1 MKKSFLSFLILFLL
15 LFSFLYGLKKPQKSL
30 QPEEHEVIVRL
41 VLVDVIAVDKKGN
54 FATDLTKDDFEIFE
68 DGKRIPIDSLELI
81 SLKKPEFE
89 VPGIE
94 EIKETGLPR
103 RKKRFFVIFDSINT
117 IKRMLDRSKA
127 RIIEKLVSLVKLGE
141 EIMILE
147 LDDKKGMKILQ
158 NFTSDEE
165 LIIQAVNKASGNFW
179 VEKSSDTLSTPDILN
194 RPDSGKFQRSQSAAV
209 AFMETSRY
217 AYQFETRIR
226 FEKTINSLLTLLNM
240 IKDYPGRKPVLYI
253 SGGIPGLSFE
263 ELYKSQEG
271 IDFAIARSE
280 VAASKVLDPFKTL
293 QKSGRRGG
301 QGIIND
307 LIHFANSYNVTF
319 YSLDPDNY
327 LKYVLPD
334 MAFDNFPR
342 QVDIAEMKLNELT
355 NLKFLA
361 LDTGG
366 AAMHGANKFEYFQ
379 KIIDRDLTYYY
390 ELSYYPERDKADGKY
405 HKIKVKVK
413 RPGIKIRFRK
423 GYYDYSEEQ
432 RESLIFASASYNPSL
447 FNQIPFNARV
457 VPFIN
462 RKNEC
467 ILWMNLALPVQELIL
482 RDSDAREMKILKLNM
497 WVEDLKK
504 EDTFSTQVNIPF
516 VLTPSFLDRL
526 KNSKYFGYNTRS
538 QRLKLK
544 KDKYRVIFALY
555 DESRGEVGTVE
566 QMFEVPS
573 LKKEKDPK
581 ITSAVF
587 GQLAKSTKGGIKPFS
602 ISQADGTLQ
611 VSQFK
616 FYPLGLNQFKRRE
629 DICLFLQVYSPQKKA
644 AFKPRFS
651 LVQNG
656 EEQGILLSEVV
667 DESWNKKAGVWNV
680 VFKLNFESFSEGE
693 YVLRIRLV
701 DSSMKQEIEENLQ
714 IKIL

>member
-1 MKKSFLSFLILFLL
+1 MKKLLLSFLILFLL
-15 LFSFLYGLKKPQKSL
+15 LFSFLYGLERQQRSL
-30 QPEEHEVIVRL
+30 QPEEHEVVVRL

-54 FATDLTKDDFEIFE
+54 FAADLTKEDFEIYE
-68 DGKRIPIDSLELI
+68 DGKRIPIDSLDLI

-89 VPGIE
+89 VPEME
-94 EIKETGLPR
+94 EKKEADLAR

-117 IKRMLDRSKA
+117 IQRVLDRSKH
-127 RIIEKLVSLVKLGE
+127 RIIEKLVSLVELGE

-147 LDDKKGMKILQ
+147 LDEKKGMKILQ
-158 NFTSDEE
+158 DFTSDEE
-165 LIIQAVNKASGNFW
+165 LIAQAVNKASGNIW
-179 VEKSSDTLSTPDILN
+179 VEKSSDTLSTPGILE
-194 RPDSGKFQRSQSAAV
+194 RPDSGKYHRSDSAFTRFV
-209 AFMETSRY
+209 EISRY
-217 AYQFETRIR
+217 AYQFETRAR

-253 SGGIPGLSFE
+253 SGGVPALSFE
-263 ELYKSQEG
+263 ELYSDRDMD
-271 IDFAIARSE
+271 IAIARSE
-280 VAASKVLDPFKTL
+280 VVASKVLDPFRVL

-301 QGIIND
+301 YRIIND
-307 LIHFANSYNVTF
+307 LIHFANSYNITF

-342 QVDIAEMKLNELT
+342 QADIAEIKLNELT

-366 AAMHGANKFEYFQ
+366 AAMHGANKFESFQ
-379 KIIDRDLTYYY
+379 KIIDRDMTYYY

-405 HKIKVKVK
+405 HKIKVKVN

-482 RDSDAREMKILKLNM
+482 RDSEAREMKILKLNM

-538 QRLKLK
+538 QGLKLK

-555 DESRGEVGTVE
+555 DESRGEIGTVE
-566 QMFEVPS
+566 QMLEVPS
-573 LKKEKDPK
+573 LKSEKDPK

-587 GQLAKSTKGGIKPFS
+587 GQLVKSTKGGIKPFS
-602 ISQADGTLQ
+602 VSQTDGTLQ

-629 DICLFLQVYSPQKKA
+629 DISLFLQVFSPQKKA

-651 LVQNG
+651 LMQNG
-656 EEQGILLSEVV
+656 KEQGILLSEVV

-693 YVLRIRLV
+693 YALRIRLV

>member
-1 MKKSFLSFLILFLL
+1 MKKSLLSYLIFILL
-15 LFSFLYGLKKPQKSL
+15 GLSFLYGLNRQQKSL
-30 QPEEHEVIVRL
+30 QPEEHEVVVRL

-54 FATDLTKDDFEIFE
+54 FVTDLTKDDFEIYE
-68 DGKRIPIDSLELI
+68 DGKRVPVDSLELI

-89 VPGIE
+89 VPEME
-94 EIKETGLPR
+94 EIKATHVPR
-103 RKKRFFVIFDSINT
+103 RKRRFFVIFDSINT
-117 IKRMLDRSKA
+117 IKRMLDRNKA
-127 RIIEKLVSLVKLGE
+127 SIIEKLVSLVKLGE

-158 NFTSDEE
+158 DFTSDEE
-165 LIIQAVNKASGNFW
+165 IIAQAVNKASGNIW
-179 VEKSSDTLSTPDILN
+179 VEKSSDTLSTPGILL
-194 RPDSGKFQRSQSAAV
+194 RPDTAKIQIPRIPSV
-209 AFMETSRY
+209 AFMETSRHI
-217 AYQFETRIR
+217 YQFETRMR

-240 IKDYPGRKPVLYI
+240 VKDYPGRKPVLLI
-253 SGGIPGLSFE
+253 SGGIPALSFE
-263 ELYKSQEG
+263 ELYSG
-271 IDFAIARSE
+271 RNMDVAIARSE
-280 VAASKVLDPFKTL
+280 VAASKVLDPFKVL

-301 QGIIND
+301 ERIIND
-307 LIHFANSYNVTF
+307 LIHFANSYNITF

-327 LKYVLPD
+327 LKYVLPSIT
-334 MAFDNFPR
+334 FDNYPK
-342 QVDIAEMKLNELT
+342 QIDIAEIKLNELT

-366 AAMHGANKFEYFQ
+366 EAMHGANKFEYFQ

-390 ELSYYPERDKADGKY
+390 ELSYYLERDKADGKY
-405 HKIKVKVK
+405 HKIKVKVNK
-413 RPGIKIRFRK
+413 PGIKIRFRK
-423 GYYDYSEEQ
+423 GYYDYSDEQ

-447 FNQIPFNARV
+447 FNQIPFNARAI
-457 VPFIN
+457 PFIN

-482 RDSDAREMKILKLNM
+482 RDSGAREMKILKLNM
-497 WVEDLKK
+497 WIEDLKK
-504 EDTFSTQVNIPF
+504 EDTFSTQIDIPF
-516 VLTPSFLDRL
+516 VLTPSFVDRL

-555 DESRGEVGTVE
+555 DESRGEIGTVE

-573 LKKEKDPK
+573 LKKEKNPT

-587 GQLAKSTKGGIKPFS
+587 GQLVKSTKGGIKPFS
-602 ISQADGTLQ
+602 ISQEDGTLQ

-629 DICLFLQVYSPQKKA
+629 DISLFLQVYSPQKKVV
-644 AFKPRFS
+644 FKPRFS
-651 LVQNG
+651 LIQNG
-656 EEQGILLSEVV
+656 IEQGVLFSEVM
-667 DESWNKKAGVWNV
+667 DESWNKKAGIWNV
-680 VFKLNFESFSEGE
+680 VFKLNFEGFSEGE
-693 YVLRIRLV
+693 YALKIRLV
-701 DSSMKQEIEENLQ
+701 DSSMNQEIEENLQ

>member
-1 MKKSFLSFLILFLL
+1 MKKLLLSFLILFLL
-15 LFSFLYGLKKPQKSL
+15 LFSFLYGLNEQQKL
-30 QPEEHEVIVRL
+30 PQPEEHDVIVRL
-41 VLVDVIAVDKKGN
+41 VLVDVIAVGKKGN
-54 FATDLTKDDFEIFE
+54 FVTDLTKDDFEIYE

-89 VPGIE
+89 VPELE
-94 EIKETGLPR
+94 EVKEAGLQR

-117 IKRMLDRSKA
+117 IKRMLDRSKP

-158 NFTSDEE
+158 DFSSDED
-165 LIIQAVNKASGNFW
+165 LIVQAVNKASGNIW
-179 VEKSSDTLSTPDILN
+179 VEKSTDTLSTPSIL
-194 RPDSGKFQRSQSAAV
+194 DRSDAQIAREGFEQA
-209 AFMETSRY
+209 SRY
-217 AYQFETRIR
+217 AYQFETRLR

-263 ELYKSQEG
+263 ELYKGREG
-271 IDFAIARSE
+271 IDVAIARSE
-280 VAASKVLDPFKTL
+280 VAATKVLDPFKVL
-293 QKSGRRGG
+293 QKSGRKGG
-301 QGIIND
+301 QDIIDD
-307 LIHFANSYNVTF
+307 LIHFANSYNITF

-334 MAFDNFPR
+334 IAFDNYPR
-342 QVDIAEMKLNELT
+342 QVDIAEIKKNELT

-379 KIIDRDLTYYY
+379 KIIDRDLSYYY

-405 HKIKVKVK
+405 HKIKVKIN
-413 RPGIKIRFRK
+413 RPGIKIRFRQ
-423 GYYDYSEEQ
+423 GYYDYSDEQ

-447 FNQIPFNARV
+447 FNKIPFNARV

-467 ILWMNLALPVQELIL
+467 ILWMNLALPVQEVIL
-482 RDSDAREMKILKLNM
+482 RDSDAREIKILKLNM

-504 EDTFSTQVNIPF
+504 GDTFSTQVNIPF

-526 KNSKYFGYNTRS
+526 KNSKYFGYNTCS

-555 DESRGEVGTVE
+555 DESRGEIGTVE

-573 LKKEKDPK
+573 LKKEEDLK
-581 ITSAVF
+581 IISAVF
-587 GQLAKSTKGGIKPFS
+587 GQLVKSTEGGIKPFS
-602 ISQADGTLQ
+602 ISQEDGTLQ

-616 FYPLGLNQFKRRE
+616 FYPLGLNQFKRRQ
-629 DICLFLQVYSPQKKA
+629 DISLFLQVYSPQEKA
-644 AFKPRFS
+644 VFKPRFFI
-651 LVQNG
+651 VQNG
-656 EEQGILLSEVV
+656 KEKGMLLPGIV
-667 DESWNKKAGVWNV
+667 DESWNKRAGIWNV
-680 VFKLNFESFSEGE
+680 VFKLNFESFPEGE
-693 YVLRIRLV
+693 YILRIRLI
-701 DSSMKQEIEENLQ
+701 DSSKKQEIEENLQ
-714 IKIL
+714 IKII

>member
-15 LFSFLYGLKKPQKSL
+15 IFSFLYGLKKPQKSL
-30 QPEEHEVIVRL
+30 QPEEHEVVVRL

-54 FATDLTKDDFEIFE
+54 FATDLTKDDFEIYE

-89 VPGIE
+89 VPEME
-94 EIKETGLPR
+94 EIKEAGLPR

-117 IKRMLDRSKA
+117 IKRMLDRSKH

-165 LIIQAVNKASGNFW
+165 LIVQAVNKASGNIW
-179 VEKSSDTLSTPDILN
+179 VEKSSDTLSKPGILD
-194 RPDSGKFQRSQSAAV
+194 RPGAERASA

-217 AYQFETRIR
+217 VYQFETRIR

-271 IDFAIARSE
+271 IDFAIGRSE

-301 QGIIND
+301 QNIIND
-307 LIHFANSYNVTF
+307 LIHFANSYNITF

-390 ELSYYPERDKADGKY
+390 ELSYYPERDRADGKY

-467 ILWMNLALPVQELIL
+467 ILWMNLALPVQEVIL
-482 RDSDAREMKILKLNM
+482 RDSNASEIKILKLNM

-544 KDKYRVIFALY
+544 KNKYRVIFALY

-573 LKKEKDPK
+573 LKNEKDQK
-581 ITSAVF
+581 IASAVF
-587 GQLAKSTKGGIKPFS
+587 GQLVKSTKGGIKPFS

-629 DICLFLQVYSPQKKA
+629 DICLFLQVYSPLKKA
-644 AFKPRFS
+644 VFKPRFS

-667 DESWNKKAGVWNV
+667 DESWNRKAGVWNV

-693 YVLRIRLV
+693 YALRIRLI

>member
-1 MKKSFLSFLILFLL
+1 MKKSSLSFLIFFFL
-15 LFSFLYGLKKPQKSL
+15 LFSFLYGLNKQQRLL
-30 QPEEHEVIVRL
+30 QPEEHEVLVRL

-54 FATDLTKDDFEIFE
+54 FATELTKDDFEIYE

-89 VPGIE
+89 VPEME
-94 EIKETGLPR
+94 EIKATDLPR

-117 IKRMLDRSKA
+117 IKRMIDRSKP

-147 LDDKKGMKILQ
+147 LDDKRGMKILQ
-158 NFTSDEE
+158 DFTSDEE
-165 LIIQAVNKASGNFW
+165 LIAQAVNKASGNIW
-179 VEKSSDTLSTPDILN
+179 VEKSSDALSTPGILT
-194 RPDSGKFQRSQSAAV
+194 RPDPGRFQRSTTAV
-209 AFMETSRY
+209 SRFQEFSRY

-226 FEKTINSLLTLLNM
+226 FEKTINSLLTLLNL

-253 SGGIPGLSFE
+253 SGGIPALSFE
-263 ELYKSQEG
+263 ELYKSREM
-271 IDFAIARSE
+271 DVAIARSE
-280 VAASKVLDPFKTL
+280 VAASKVLDPFRVL
-293 QKSGRRGG
+293 QESGRRGG
-301 QGIIND
+301 QSIIDD
-307 LIHFANSYNVTF
+307 LIQFANSHNITF

-327 LKYVLPD
+327 LRYVLPD

-342 QVDIAEMKLNELT
+342 QVDIAEIKLNELT

-390 ELSYYPERDKADGKY
+390 ELSYYPEREKADGKY
-405 HKIKVKVK
+405 HKIKVKVNK
-413 RPGIKIRFRK
+413 PGIKIRFRK
-423 GYYDYSEEQ
+423 GYYDYSDEQ

-457 VPFIN
+457 VPFIR

-467 ILWMNLALPVQELIL
+467 ILWMNLALPVQEVIL
-482 RDSDAREMKILKLNM
+482 RDSKAREMKILKLNM

-504 EDTFSTQVNIPF
+504 EDTFSTQINIPF
-516 VLTPSFLDRL
+516 VFTPSLLDRL

-555 DESRGEVGTVE
+555 DESRGEIGTVE
-566 QMFEVPS
+566 QMLEVPS
-573 LKKEKDPK
+573 LKKEDDPE
-581 ITSAVF
+581 IASAVF
-587 GQLAKSTKGGIKPFS
+587 GQLFQSPRGGIKPFS
-602 ISQADGTLQ
+602 ISQEDGTLQ

-616 FYPLGLNQFKRRE
+616 FYPLGLNQFKPRE
-629 DICLFLQVYSPQKKA
+629 DISLFLQVYSPQKKA

-651 LVQNG
+651 LLQNG
-656 EEQGILLSEVV
+656 KEQGNLLSEVV
-667 DESWNKKAGVWNV
+667 DESWNKKAGIWNV

-693 YVLRIRLV
+693 YALKIRLV
-701 DSSMKQEIEENLQ
+701 DSSAKQEIEQNLQ

>member
-1 MKKSFLSFLILFLL
+1 MKKSLLSFLFFFFL
-15 LFSFLYGLKKPQKSL
+15 LFSFLYGLNKQQKL
-30 QPEEHEVIVRL
+30 PQPEEHEVIVRL

-54 FATDLTKDDFEIFE
+54 FATDLTKSDFEIYE
-68 DGKRIPIDSLELI
+68 DGKRVPLDSLELI

-89 VPGIE
+89 VPETE
-94 EIKETGLPR
+94 EIKEAGLPR
-103 RKKRFFVIFDSINT
+103 REKRFFVIFDSINT
-117 IKRMLDRSKA
+117 IKRMIDRSKP
-127 RIIEKLVSLVKLGE
+127 RIIEKLVSLVNLGE

-147 LDDKKGMKILQ
+147 LDDKEGMKILQ
-158 NFTSDEE
+158 DFTSDEE
-165 LIIQAVNKASGNFW
+165 LIAQGVNKASGNIW
-179 VEKSSDTLSTPDILN
+179 VEKSTDTLSVPGILA
-194 RPDSGKFQRSQSAAV
+194 RPDPGKFQRSTSA
-209 AFMETSRY
+209 FTRFTEISRY

-263 ELYKSQEG
+263 EIYSNRDMD
-271 IDFAIARSE
+271 IAIARSE
-280 VAASKVLDPFKTL
+280 VAASKVLDPFKVL

-301 QGIIND
+301 QNIIDD
-307 LIHFANSYNVTF
+307 LIHFANSYNITF

-334 MAFDNFPR
+334 IAFDNFPR
-342 QVDIAEMKLNELT
+342 QVDIAEIKLNELT

-405 HKIKVKVK
+405 HEIKVKVN
-413 RPGIKIRFRK
+413 RPGINIRFRK

-457 VPFIN
+457 VPFID

-467 ILWMNLALPVQELIL
+467 ILWMNLALPVQEVIL
-482 RDSDAREMKILKLNM
+482 LDSDSREMKILKLNM

-516 VLTPSFLDRL
+516 IFTPSFLDRL
-526 KNSKYFGYNTRS
+526 KNTKYFGYNTRS

-555 DESRGEVGTVE
+555 DESRGEIGTVE
-566 QMFEVPS
+566 QMFEMPS
-573 LKKEKDPK
+573 LKKEEDSK

-587 GQLAKSTKGGIKPFS
+587 GQLVKSTKGGIKPFS
-602 ISQADGTLQ
+602 ISQEDGTLQ

-629 DICLFLQVYSPQKKA
+629 DISLFLQVYSPEEKA

-656 EEQGILLSEVV
+656 EEQGILLSEIV

-693 YVLRIRLV
+693 YVLRIRLL
-701 DSSMKQEIEENLQ
+701 DSPKKQEIEENLQ

>member
-1 MKKSFLSFLILFLL
+1 
-15 LFSFLYGLKKPQKSL
+15 
-30 QPEEHEVIVRL
+30 
-41 VLVDVIAVDKKGN
+41 
-54 FATDLTKDDFEIFE
+54 
-68 DGKRIPIDSLELI
+68 
-81 SLKKPEFE
+81 
-89 VPGIE
+89 
-94 EIKETGLPR
+94 
-103 RKKRFFVIFDSINT
+103 
-117 IKRMLDRSKA
+117 
-127 RIIEKLVSLVKLGE
+127 
-141 EIMILE
+141 MILE
-147 LDDKKGMKILQ
+147 LDDKKGMNILQ
-158 NFTSDEE
+158 DFTSDQE
-165 LIIQAVNKASGNFW
+165 LIAQAVNKASGNIW
-179 VEKSSDTLSTPDILN
+179 IEKSSDTLSTPGILL
-194 RPDSGKFQRSQSAAV
+194 RPESGKHHRSDTAITRFQE
-209 AFMETSRY
+209 FSRY
-217 AYQFETRIR
+217 AYQYEMRVR
-226 FEKTINSLLTLLNM
+226 FEKTINSLLTLLNV
-240 IKDYPGRKPVLYI
+240 IKDYPGRKPILYI
-253 SGGIPGLSFE
+253 SGGIPALSFE
-263 ELYKSQEG
+263 ELYSSRNM
-271 IDFAIARSE
+271 DVAIARSE
-280 VAASKVLDPFKTL
+280 VAASKVLDPFKVL

-301 QGIIND
+301 QSIIND
-307 LIHFANSYNVTF
+307 LIHFANSHNITF

-334 MAFDNFPR
+334 IAFDNFPK
-342 QVDIAEMKLNELT
+342 QIDIAEIKLNELT

-366 AAMHGANKFEYFQ
+366 EAMHGANKFEYFQ

-405 HKIKVKVK
+405 HKIKVKVNK
-413 RPGIKIRFRK
+413 PGIKIRFRK
-423 GYYDYSEEQ
+423 GYYDYSDEQ

-462 RKNEC
+462 RRNEC

-482 RDSDAREMKILKLNM
+482 RDSEAREMKILKLNM

-504 EDTFSTQVNIPF
+504 EDTFSTQINIPF

-555 DESRGEVGTVE
+555 DESRGEIGTVV

-573 LKKEKDPK
+573 LKKEKDPT

-587 GQLAKSTKGGIKPFS
+587 GQLVKSAKGGKPFS
-602 ISQADGTLQ
+602 ISQQDGTLQ

-629 DICLFLQVYSPQKKA
+629 DISLFLQVYSPQKKV

-651 LVQNG
+651 LMQNG
-656 EEQGILLSEVV
+656 KEEGVLLSEVM
-667 DESWNKKAGVWNV
+667 DESWNKKAGIWNI

-693 YVLRIRLV
+693 YVLRIELV
-701 DSSMKQEIEENLQ
+701 DSAVKQEIEKNLQ

>member
-1 MKKSFLSFLILFLL
+1 MKKLLLSFLVFFFL
-15 LFSFLYGLKKPQKSL
+15 LFSFIYGLSKQQKL
-30 QPEEHEVIVRL
+30 PQPEEHEVIVRL

-54 FATDLTKDDFEIFE
+54 FATDLTKDDFEIYE
-68 DGKRIPIDSLELI
+68 DGKKIRIDSLELI

-89 VPGIE
+89 VP
-94 EIKETGLPR
+94 EIKKIKEAGLPR

-158 NFTSDEE
+158 DFTSDEE
-165 LIIQAVNKASGNFW
+165 LIAQAVNKASGNIW
-179 VEKSSDTLSTPDILN
+179 VEKATDSLSAPAILD
-194 RPDSGKFQRSQSAAV
+194 RPGAATAAIRV
-209 AFMETSRY
+209 RESSRY

-263 ELYKSQEG
+263 ELYSGREM
-271 IDFAIARSE
+271 DVAVARSE
-280 VAASKVLDPFKTL
+280 VAASKVLDPFRVL

-301 QGIIND
+301 QNIIDD
-307 LIHFANSYNVTF
+307 LIHFANSYNITF

-334 MAFDNFPR
+334 IAFDNYPR
-342 QVDIAEMKLNELT
+342 QVDIAEIKLNELT

-405 HKIKVKVK
+405 HKIKVKVN

-423 GYYDYSEEQ
+423 GYYDYSDEQ

-467 ILWMNLALPVQELIL
+467 ILWINLALPVQEVIL
-482 RDSDAREMKILKLNM
+482 RDSSVREIKTLKLNM
-497 WVEDLKK
+497 WIEDLKK

-544 KDKYRVIFALY
+544 KDKYRAIFALY
-555 DESRGEVGTVE
+555 DEIRGEIGTVE

-573 LKKEKDPK
+573 LKKEKDPT
-581 ITSAVF
+581 ITTAVF
-587 GQLAKSTKGGIKPFS
+587 GQLFKSPKGGIKPFS
-602 ISQADGTLQ
+602 ISQEDGTLQ
-611 VSQFK
+611 VSQYK

-629 DICLFLQVYSPQKKA
+629 DISLFLQVYSPQKNV

-651 LVQNG
+651 LIQNG
-656 EEQGILLSEVV
+656 KEQGVLLSEVM
-667 DESWNKKAGVWNV
+667 DESWNKKAGIWNV

-693 YVLRIRLV
+693 YALRIRLI
-701 DSSMKQEIEENLQ
+701 DSSRKQEIEKNLQ

>member
-1 MKKSFLSFLILFLL
+1 MKKSLLSFLIFFLL
-15 LFSFLYGLKKPQKSL
+15 IFSFLYGLNKQQKL
-30 QPEEHEVIVRL
+30 PQPEEHEVIVRL

-54 FATDLTKDDFEIFE
+54 FATDLTKDDFEIYE
-68 DGKRIPIDSLELI
+68 DGKKIRVDSLELI

-89 VPGIE
+89 VP
-94 EIKETGLPR
+94 EIKRIKEADLPR

-158 NFTSDEE
+158 GFTSDEA
-165 LIIQAVNKASGNFW
+165 LIAQAVNKASGNIW
-179 VEKSSDTLSTPDILN
+179 VEKSTDTLSTPSILD
-194 RPDSGKFQRSQSAAV
+194 RPGAATAAIRV
-209 AFMETSRY
+209 RESSRY

-263 ELYKSQEG
+263 ELYSGREM
-271 IDFAIARSE
+271 DVAVARSE
-280 VAASKVLDPFKTL
+280 VAASKVLDPFRVL

-301 QGIIND
+301 QNIIDD
-307 LIHFANSYNVTF
+307 LIHFANSYNITF

-334 MAFDNFPR
+334 IAFDNFPR
-342 QVDIAEMKLNELT
+342 QVDIAEIKLNELT

-405 HKIKVKVK
+405 HKIKVKVI

-423 GYYDYSEEQ
+423 GYYDYSDEQ

-467 ILWMNLALPVQELIL
+467 ILWMNLALPVQEVIL
-482 RDSDAREMKILKLNM
+482 RDSSAREIKTLKLNM
-497 WVEDLKK
+497 WIEDLKK
-504 EDTFSTQVNIPF
+504 EDTFSTQISIPF

-544 KDKYRVIFALY
+544 KDRYRAIFALY
-555 DESRGEVGTVE
+555 DEIRGEIGTVE

-573 LKKEKDPK
+573 LTKEEDPK

-587 GQLAKSTKGGIKPFS
+587 GQLFKTTKGGIKPFS
-602 ISQADGTLQ
+602 ISQEDGTLQ

-616 FYPLGLNQFKRRE
+616 FYPLGLNQFKPRE
-629 DICLFLQVYSPQKKA
+629 DISLFLQVYSPQKKA
-644 AFKPRFS
+644 TFKRRFS

-656 EEQGILLSEVV
+656 KEQGILLSEVV

-680 VFKLNFESFSEGE
+680 VFKLNFESFSKGE
-693 YVLRIRLV
+693 YDLRIRLI
-701 DSSMKQEIEENLQ
+701 DSSKKQEIEKNLQ

>member
-1 MKKSFLSFLILFLL
+1 MKKSLLSFLTLFLL

-41 VLVDVIAVDKKGN
+41 VLVDVIAADKKGN
-54 FATDLTKDDFEIFE
+54 FATDLTKEDFEIFE

-89 VPGIE
+89 VPEME
-94 EIKETGLPR
+94 EIKEAGLPR

-158 NFTSDEE
+158 DFTSDEE
-165 LIIQAVNKASGNFW
+165 LIVQAVNKASGNIW
-179 VEKSSDTLSTPDILN
+179 VEKSSDTLSKPGILD
-194 RPDSGKFQRSQSAAV
+194 RPGAERASAG
-209 AFMETSRY
+209 FMETSRY
-217 AYQFETRIR
+217 AYQFQTRLR

-271 IDFAIARSE
+271 IDFAIGRSE

-301 QGIIND
+301 QGIIDD

-334 MAFDNFPR
+334 IAFDNFPR

-405 HKIKVKVK
+405 HKIKVKIN

-423 GYYDYSEEQ
+423 GYYDYSEDQ

-457 VPFIN
+457 VPFIQRN
-462 RKNEC
+462 NEC
-467 ILWMNLALPVQELIL
+467 ILWMNLALPVQEVIL
-482 RDSDAREMKILKLNM
+482 RDSDAREIIILKLNM

-555 DESRGEVGTVE
+555 DESRGEIGTVE

-581 ITSAVF
+581 IISAVF
-587 GQLAKSTKGGIKPFS
+587 GQLVKSTKEGIKPFS
-602 ISQADGTLQ
+602 ISQEDGTLQ

-629 DICLFLQVYSPQKKA
+629 EISLFLQVYSPQKKA

-651 LVQNG
+651 LVQDG
-656 EEQGILLSEVV
+656 KEKGILLPEVV
-667 DESWNKKAGVWNV
+667 DESWNKKAGIWNV

-693 YVLRIRLV
+693 YVLRIRLI

>member
-1 MKKSFLSFLILFLL
+1 MKKSLLSFLVFFLL
-15 LFSFLYGLKKPQKSL
+15 GFSFLYGLNEQQKSL
-30 QPEEHEVIVRL
+30 QPEEHEVVVRL

-54 FATDLTKDDFEIFE
+54 FATDLTKDDFEIYE

-81 SLKKPEFE
+81 SLKKQEFE
-89 VPGIE
+89 VPEME
-94 EIKETGLPR
+94 EIKEAGLPR

-117 IKRMLDRSKA
+117 IKRMLDRSKT

-147 LDDKKGMKILQ
+147 LDNKKGMKILQ
-158 NFTSDEE
+158 SFTSDEK
-165 LIIQAVNKASGNFW
+165 LIVQAVNKASGNIW
-179 VEKSSDTLSTPDILN
+179 VEKSSDTLSTPSILD
-194 RPDSGKFQRSQSAAV
+194 RPGAGTAAA
-209 AFMETSRY
+209 AFKETSRY

-240 IKDYPGRKPVLYI
+240 IKDYPGRKPVLFI

-263 ELYKSQEG
+263 ELYSG
-271 IDFAIARSE
+271 RDIDVAVARSE
-280 VAASKVLDPFKTL
+280 VAASKVLDPFKVL

-405 HKIKVKVK
+405 HKIKVKVN

-482 RDSDAREMKILKLNM
+482 RDRDAREMKILKLNM

-504 EDTFSTQVNIPF
+504 EDTFSTQINIPF

-555 DESRGEVGTVE
+555 DESHGEIGTVE
-566 QMFEVPS
+566 QMLDVPS
-573 LKKEKDPK
+573 LKNEKDPK

-587 GQLAKSTKGGIKPFS
+587 GQLVKNTEGGIKPFS
-602 ISQADGTLQ
+602 ISQEDGTLQ

-616 FYPLGLNQFKRRE
+616 FYPLGLNQFKPRE
-629 DICLFLQVYSPQKKA
+629 DISLFLQVYSPQKKA

-656 EEQGILLSEVV
+656 KEQGILLSEVV
-667 DESWNKKAGVWNV
+667 DEFWNKKAGVWNV

-693 YVLRIRLV
+693 YALRIRLV
-701 DSSMKQEIEENLQ
+701 DSSMKQEMEENLQ

>member
-1 MKKSFLSFLILFLL
+1 MKKSFLTFLVFILISLGI
-15 LFSFLYGLKKPQKSL
+15 LYGLNKQQKSL
-30 QPEEHEVIVRL
+30 QPEEHEVLVRL
-41 VLVDVIAVDKKGN
+41 VLVDVIAVDKKGD
-54 FATDLTKDDFEIFE
+54 FATDLTKDDFEIYE

-81 SLKKPEFE
+81 SLKEPEFE
-89 VPGIE
+89 IPEIE
-94 EIKETGLPR
+94 EIKVTDVPG

-117 IKRMLDRSKA
+117 IKRMLDRSRN

-147 LDDKKGMKILQ
+147 LDDKKGMNILQ
-158 NFTSDEE
+158 HFTSDEE
-165 LIIQAVNKASGNFW
+165 LIAQAVNKASGNIW
-179 VEKSSDTLSTPDILN
+179 IEKSSETLSTPGILL
-194 RPDSGKFQRSQSAAV
+194 RPESGKHQRSDTAISRFQE
-209 AFMETSRY
+209 FSRY
-217 AYQFETRIR
+217 AYQFETRVR

-253 SGGIPGLSFE
+253 SGGMPALSFE
-263 ELYKSQEG
+263 ELYSSRN
-271 IDFAIARSE
+271 IDVAIARSE
-280 VAASKVLDPFKTL
+280 VAASKVLDPFRVL

-301 QGIIND
+301 QSIIND
-307 LIHFANSYNVTF
+307 LIHFANSHNITF

-334 MAFDNFPR
+334 IAFDNFPR
-342 QVDIAEMKLNELT
+342 QVDVAEIKLNELT

-366 AAMHGANKFEYFQ
+366 EAMHGANKFEYFQ

-390 ELSYYPERDKADGKY
+390 ELSYYPERDKVDGKY
-405 HKIKVKVK
+405 HKIKVKVNK
-413 RPGIKIRFRK
+413 PGIKIRFRK
-423 GYYDYSEEQ
+423 GYYDYSDEQ

-447 FNQIPFNARV
+447 FNQIPFDARV

-482 RDSDAREMKILKLNM
+482 GDSDAREMKILKLNM
-497 WVEDLKK
+497 WVEDIKK

-516 VLTPSFLDRL
+516 VLTPSFRDRL

-555 DESRGEVGTVE
+555 DESRGEIGTVE
-566 QMFEVPS
+566 QMLDMPS
-573 LKKEKDPK
+573 LKDEKDPRV
-581 ITSAVF
+581 ISAIF
-587 GQLAKSTKGGIKPFS
+587 GQLVESKKGGIKPFS
-602 ISQADGTLQ
+602 ISQQDGTLQ

-616 FYPLGLNQFKRRE
+616 FYPLGLNQFKRRK
-629 DICLFLQVYSPQKKA
+629 DISLFLQVYSPQKKV

-651 LVQNG
+651 LIQNSK
-656 EEQGILLSEVV
+656 EQGILLSEVM
-667 DESWNKKAGVWNV
+667 DESFNKKAGIWNV
-680 VFKLNFESFSEGE
+680 VFKLNFEGFSEGD
-693 YVLRIRLV
+693 YTLRIGLT
-701 DSSMKQEIEENLQ
+701 DSSTNQGIEKKLQ

>member
-1 MKKSFLSFLILFLL
+1 
-15 LFSFLYGLKKPQKSL
+15 
-30 QPEEHEVIVRL
+30 
-41 VLVDVIAVDKKGN
+41 
-54 FATDLTKDDFEIFE
+54 
-68 DGKRIPIDSLELI
+68 
-81 SLKKPEFE
+81 
-89 VPGIE
+89 
-94 EIKETGLPR
+94 
-103 RKKRFFVIFDSINT
+103 
-117 IKRMLDRSKA
+117 
-127 RIIEKLVSLVKLGE
+127 
-141 EIMILE
+141 MILE
-147 LDDKKGMKILQ
+147 LDEKKGMKILQ
-158 NFTSDEE
+158 DFTSDEE
-165 LIIQAVNKASGNFW
+165 LIAQAVNKASGNIW
-179 VEKSSDTLSTPDILN
+179 VEKSSDTLSTPGILE
-194 RPDSGKFQRSQSAAV
+194 RPDSGKYHRSDSAFTRFV
-209 AFMETSRY
+209 EISRY
-217 AYQFETRIR
+217 AYQFETRAR

-253 SGGIPGLSFE
+253 SGGVPALSFE
-263 ELYKSQEG
+263 ELYSDRDMD
-271 IDFAIARSE
+271 IAIARSE
-280 VAASKVLDPFKTL
+280 VVASKVLDPFRVL

-301 QGIIND
+301 YRIIND
-307 LIHFANSYNVTF
+307 LIHFANSYNITF

-342 QVDIAEMKLNELT
+342 QADIAEIKLNELT

-366 AAMHGANKFEYFQ
+366 AAMHGANKFESFQ
-379 KIIDRDLTYYY
+379 KIIDRDMTYYY

-405 HKIKVKVK
+405 HKIKVKVN

-482 RDSDAREMKILKLNM
+482 RDSEAREMKILKLNM

-538 QRLKLK
+538 QGLKLK

-555 DESRGEVGTVE
+555 DESRGEIGTVE
-566 QMFEVPS
+566 QMLEVPS
-573 LKKEKDPK
+573 LKSEKDPK

-587 GQLAKSTKGGIKPFS
+587 GQLVKSTKGGIKPFS
-602 ISQADGTLQ
+602 VSQTDGTLQ

-629 DICLFLQVYSPQKKA
+629 DISLFLQVFSPQKKA

-651 LVQNG
+651 LMQNG
-656 EEQGILLSEVV
+656 KEQGILLSEVV

-693 YVLRIRLV
+693 YALRIRLV

>member
-1 MKKSFLSFLILFLL
+1 MKKSLLSFLILFLL
-15 LFSFLYGLKKPQKSL
+15 LFSFLYGLNKQQKSL
-30 QPEEHEVIVRL
+30 QPEEHEVTVRL

-54 FATDLTKDDFEIFE
+54 FATDLTKDDFEIYE
-68 DGKRIPIDSLELI
+68 DGKRIPVDSLELI

-89 VPGIE
+89 VPEME

-158 NFTSDEE
+158 DFTSDEE
-165 LIIQAVNKASGNFW
+165 LIVQAVNKASGNIW

-194 RPDSGKFQRSQSAAV
+194 RIDTGKFQRSQSARE

-271 IDFAIARSE
+271 IDFAIGRSE

-301 QGIIND
+301 QNIIND
-307 LIHFANSYNVTF
+307 LIHFANSYNITF

-405 HKIKVKVK
+405 HKIKVKVN

-457 VPFIN
+457 VPFIHS
-462 RKNEC
+462 KNEC
-467 ILWMNLALPVQELIL
+467 ILWMNLALPVQEVIL
-482 RDSDAREMKILKLNM
+482 RDSDVREIKILKLNM

-504 EDTFSTQVNIPF
+504 ENTFNTQVNIPF

-526 KNSKYFGYNTRS
+526 KNSKYFGYNARS

-544 KDKYRVIFALY
+544 RGKYRVIFALY
-555 DESRGEVGTVE
+555 DESRGEIGTVE

-573 LKKEKDPK
+573 LKKEEDPK

-587 GQLAKSTKGGIKPFS
+587 GQLVKSTKGGIKPFS

-629 DICLFLQVYSPQKKA
+629 DISLFLQVFSPQKKA

-656 EEQGILLSEVV
+656 KEQGNLLSEVV

-693 YVLRIRLV
+693 YALRIRLV

>member
-1 MKKSFLSFLILFLL
+1 MKKSLLSFLFFFFL
-15 LFSFLYGLKKPQKSL
+15 LFSFLYGLDKQQKL
-30 QPEEHEVIVRL
+30 PQPEEHEVIVRL

-54 FATDLTKDDFEIFE
+54 FVTDLTKDDFEIYE
-68 DGKRIPIDSLELI
+68 DGKRVPVDSLELI

-89 VPGIE
+89 VPEME
-94 EIKETGLPR
+94 EIKEAGLPR
-103 RKKRFFVIFDSINT
+103 RQKRFFVIFDSINT

-158 NFTSDEE
+158 DFTSDEE
-165 LIIQAVNKASGNFW
+165 LIVQAVNKASGNIW
-179 VEKSSDTLSTPDILN
+179 VERSSDTLSTPGILG
-194 RPDSGKFQRSQSAAV
+194 RPGAETASAA
-209 AFMETSRY
+209 FRETSRY

-263 ELYKSQEG
+263 ELYSG
-271 IDFAIARSE
+271 RDIDVAVARSE
-280 VAASKVLDPFKTL
+280 VAASKVLDPFKVL

-301 QGIIND
+301 QNIIND
-307 LIHFANSYNVTF
+307 LIHFANSYNITF

-334 MAFDNFPR
+334 IGFDNFPR
-342 QVDIAEMKLNELT
+342 QVDIAEIKLNELT

-390 ELSYYPERDKADGKY
+390 ELSYYPERDKADGNY
-405 HKIKVKVK
+405 HKIKVKVN
-413 RPGIKIRFRK
+413 RPGINIRFRK

-457 VPFIN
+457 VPFID

-467 ILWMNLALPVQELIL
+467 ILWMNLALPVQEVIL
-482 RDSDAREMKILKLNM
+482 LDSDSREMKILKLNM

-538 QRLKLK
+538 QRLKLE

-555 DESRGEVGTVE
+555 DESRGEIGTVE

-573 LKKEKDPK
+573 LTKEKDPK
-581 ITSAVF
+581 IISAVF
-587 GQLAKSTKGGIKPFS
+587 GQLFKSTIGGIKPFS
-602 ISQADGTLQ
+602 ISQEDGTLQ

-616 FYPLGLNQFKRRE
+616 FYPLGLNQFKPRE
-629 DICLFLQVYSPQKKA
+629 DISLFLQVYSPQTKA

-656 EEQGILLSEVV
+656 KEKGILLSEVV

-693 YVLRIRLV
+693 YVLRIRLI
-701 DSSMKQEIEENLQ
+701 DSPKKQEIEENLQ

>member
-1 MKKSFLSFLILFLL
+1 MKKSLLSFLVFILLSL
-15 LFSFLYGLKKPQKSL
+15 SFLYGLNKQQKSL
-30 QPEEHEVIVRL
+30 QPEEHEVVVRL

-54 FATDLTKDDFEIFE
+54 FAADLTKEDFEIYE
-68 DGKRIPIDSLELI
+68 DGKRIPIDSLDLI

-89 VPGIE
+89 VPEME
-94 EIKETGLPR
+94 EMKGADQAR

-117 IKRMLDRSKA
+117 IERVLDRSKH
-127 RIIEKLVSLVKLGE
+127 RIIEKLVSLIKLGE

-158 NFTSDEE
+158 DFTSDEE
-165 LIIQAVNKASGNFW
+165 LIAQAVNKASGNIW
-179 VEKSSDTLSTPDILN
+179 VEKSTDTLSVPGILA
-194 RPDSGKFQRSQSAAV
+194 RPDPGKHQRSTSA
-209 AFMETSRY
+209 FTRFTEISRY

-240 IKDYPGRKPVLYI
+240 IKDYPGRKPVLLI

-263 ELYKSQEG
+263 EIYSNRDMD
-271 IDFAIARSE
+271 IAIARSE
-280 VAASKVLDPFKTL
+280 VAASHVLDPFKVL

-301 QGIIND
+301 KSIIDD
-307 LIHFANSYNVTF
+307 LIHFANSYNITF

-327 LKYVLPD
+327 LRYVLPD
-334 MAFDNFPR
+334 IAFDNFSR
-342 QVDIAEMKLNELT
+342 QVDIAEIKLNELT

-366 AAMHGANKFEYFQ
+366 EAMHGANKFEYFQ

-405 HKIKVKVK
+405 HKIKVKLNK
-413 RPGIKIRFRK
+413 PGIKIRFRK
-423 GYYDYSEEQ
+423 GYYDYSDEQ
-432 RESLIFASASYNPSL
+432 RESLIFASAAYNPSL

-467 ILWMNLALPVQELIL
+467 ILWMNLALPVQEVIL
-482 RDSDAREMKILKLNM
+482 RDSEAREMKILKLNM

-555 DESRGEVGTVE
+555 DESRGEIGTVE

-573 LKKEKDPK
+573 LTKEKDPK

-587 GQLAKSTKGGIKPFS
+587 GQLFENTKGGIKPFS
-602 ISQADGTLQ
+602 ISQEDGTLQ
-611 VSQFK
+611 VSRFK

-629 DICLFLQVYSPQKKA
+629 DISLFLQVYSPQTKA

-656 EEQGILLSEVV
+656 KEQGILLSEVV

-680 VFKLNFESFSEGE
+680 VFKLNFENFSEGE
-693 YVLRIRLV
+693 YALIIRLV
-701 DSSMKQEIEENLQ
+701 DSSMKQEIEENIQ